1 MVGSAG
7 GLHGN
12 GGVMGMSR
20 SARWGACAAVV
31 AAVVGASAVPA
42 AAQEGA
48 PGEAPGVAPAEA
60 ESYIVTLAPETANVA
75 AEAASQ
81 LEAARPG
88 ARPDRVFRSAM
99 KGYVARL
106 TAAEAGALAADPQ
119 VLAVE
124 PDALMYASVT
134 QTNAPWGLDRIDQ
147 PALPLSTT
155 YTYNANATGAGV
167 RAYVIDTGI
176 RFSHNDFAGR
186 AISGFDVIDGGSAD
200 DCNGHGTHV
209 SSTLGGATYGVAKG
223 VTLIGVR
230 VLNCNG
236 SGPTSGVIAGI
247 DWVVGNHQ
255 AGQPAVANL
264 SLGGGASTAVDQAI
278 GRLVADG
285 VSVSVAAGNSSANA
299 CNSSPARV
307 PAAITVAASTS
318 ADALASFSN
327 RGPCVDIIA
336 PGAAITAAWSTS
348 NTATNTISGTS
359 MASPHTAGAAAKYL
373 QTQPGASPDAVA
385 NALRASAAQGRIS
398 GTGQSCRFFFCTPAT
413 PNFLLQT
420 NL

>member
-1 MVGSAG
+1 VLA
-7 GLHGN
+7 
-12 GGVMGMSR
+12 
-20 SARWGACAAVV
+20 
-31 AAVVGASAVPA
+31 ASAVPA
-42 AAQEGA
+42 GAQEPA
-48 PGEAPGVAPAEA
+48 PGEAPAVAPPSDTG
-60 ESYIVTLAPETANVA
+60 SYIVTLTPDTADVA
-75 AEAASQ
+75 AEARSQ
-81 LEAARPG
+81 LG
-88 ARPDRVFRSAM
+88 ARPDRVFRSAL
-99 KGYVARL
+99 KGYVAAMSPEE
-106 TAAEAGALAADPQ
+106 AAAVAADPQ
-119 VLAVE
+119 VAAVE
-124 PDALMYASVT
+124 PDNLMYASVT
-134 QTNAPWGLDRIDQ
+134 QSNAPWGLDRIDQ
-147 PALPLSTT
+147 PALPLSST
-155 YTYNANATGAGV
+155 YTYNVTGAGV

-176 RFSHNDFAGR
+176 RFGHADFGVR
-186 AISGFDVIDGGSAD
+186 AVSGFDVIDGGSAD

-209 SSTLGGATYGVAKG
+209 SSTLGGGTYGVAKG

-236 SGPTSGVIAGI
+236 SGATSGVIAGI

-278 GRLVADG
+278 GRLIGDG

-318 ADALASFSN
+318 GDALASFSN

-336 PGAAITAAWSTS
+336 PGNGITAAWSTS

-359 MASPHTAGAAAKYL
+359 MASPHSAGAAAKYL

-385 NALRASAAQGRIS
+385 NALRSSAAQGRIS
-398 GTGQSCRFFFCTPAT
+398 GTAGSCWFIFCTPAT
-413 PNFLLQT
+413 PNLLLQT

>member
-1 MVGSAG
+1 
-7 GLHGN
+7 
-12 GGVMGMSR
+12 MSR

-31 AAVVGASAVPA
+31 VAVVGASAVPA

-48 PGEAPGVAPAEA
+48 PGEAPAVAPAEA

-81 LEAARPG
+81 LDAARPG
-88 ARPDRVFRSAM
+88 ARPDRVFRSAI

-106 TAAEAGALAADPQ
+106 TAAEAGELAADPQ
-119 VLAVE
+119 VLAIE
-124 PDALMYASVT
+124 ADALMYASVT
-134 QTNAPWGLDRIDQ
+134 QSSAPWGLDRIDQ
-147 PALPLSTT
+147 PALPLSST
-155 YTYNANATGAGV
+155 YTYNATGAGV

-176 RFSHNDFAGR
+176 RFSHNDFGSR

-209 SSTLGGATYGVAKG
+209 SSTLGGGTYGVAKA

-307 PAAITVAASTS
+307 PAAITVAASTN

-336 PGAAITAAWSTS
+336 PGAAITAAWSTG

-385 NALRASAAQGRIS
+385 SALRASAAQGRIS
-398 GTGQSCRFFFCTPAT
+398 GTGQSCWFFFCTPAT
-413 PNFLLQT
+413 PNLLLQT